1 MWKIVNLIFFTFGAS
16 QELEFKIS
24 HESTGY
30 LFVIGKNSYK
40 CNLPLHDV
48 ALQACTQN
56 GYSTSDF
63 IGSGSEYVQFVNNH
77 PELEGIQKSRFFTD
91 LAKGDY
97 KCTEKVSNRQECT
110 DERGDN
116 NDDDCQ
122 YFKDITLGSNCL
134 NSAMKNRLFIHCSG
148 EQSSANQSISFTEN
162 QCKKSSGTVEVQ
174 VQTVTSI
181 CARDCD
187 YCQIEKDFTDF
198 NQVFNRGVR
207 PDPAIDIDVER
218 INNCTIK
225 MDYVGLNA
233 DLTEQEASLD
243 LTRPDDGAEAN
254 DSAYTSFLCVSLLF
268 LLIL

>member
-1 MWKIVNLIFFTFGAS
+1 MKIVNLLIFVFGVS
-16 QELEFKIS
+16 HELEFKIS
-24 HESTGY
+24 HGNTGY
-30 LFVIGKNSYK
+30 LFVIGAKSFK
-40 CNLPLHDV
+40 CSLQLDHV
-48 ALQACTQN
+48 AIQACTES
-56 GYSTSDF
+56 GYSKSDF
-63 IGSGSEYVQFVNNH
+63 IGNENEYIQFVNNH

-91 LAKGDY
+91 LTKGDY

-116 NDDDCQ
+116 DDDCH

-134 NSAMKNRLFIHCSG
+134 NSALENRLFIHCSG
-148 EQSSANQSISFTEN
+148 EQSPANQWIGFTEN
-162 QCKKSSGTVEVQ
+162 QCKKFPGTVEVQ
-174 VQTVTSI
+174 VQTATSI

-233 DLTEQEASLD
+233 DFTEQEASLD
-243 LTRPDDGAEAN
+243 LTRPDDGAETN
-254 DSAYTSFLCVSLLF
+254 DSAYTSFLCVSLL
-268 LLIL
+268 LLLLL